1 MTAPPD
7 SLADDDLVARTAA
20 HLESVGFALI
30 PLAQPI
36 AGVWELLA
44 VSPRGLTV
52 VAPRREPPNL
62 MGTTYGALPGFPPS
76 TVRLIL
82 VWGNGPLPKATTL

>member
-1 MTAPPD
+1 M
-7 SLADDDLVARTAA
+7 SADDDLVARTDA

-36 AGVWELLA
+36 AGAWDLLA
-44 VSPRGLTV
+44 VSPRGLTLIAAV
-52 VAPRREPPNL
+52 PEKPNVL
-62 MGTTYGALPGFPPS
+62 GTTYGAVPGWPTG

-82 VWGNGPLPKATTL
+82 VWGEAALPTAITLT

>member
-1 MTAPPD
+1 MSGAG
-7 SLADDDLVARTAA
+7 DLVARTAA
-20 HLESVGFALI
+20 HLESVGFVLL

-44 VSPRGLTV
+44 VSPRGLTL
-52 VAPRREPPNL
+52 VAPRAEKPNL
-62 MGTTYGALPGFPPS
+62 MGTSYGALPGFPQS

-82 VWGNGPLPKATTL
+82 VWGDGPLPSAITNP